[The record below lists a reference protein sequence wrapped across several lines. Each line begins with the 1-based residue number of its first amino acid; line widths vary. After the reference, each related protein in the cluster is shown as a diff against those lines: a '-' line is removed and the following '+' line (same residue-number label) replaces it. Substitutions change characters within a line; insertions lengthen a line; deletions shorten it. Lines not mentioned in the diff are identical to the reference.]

1 MQGELRNIFQSPPA
15 SGSSDG
21 GAQQSD
27 GAVAT
32 NFADRS
38 GQLCSRI
45 LGSSSS
51 LHDRMRSVRK
61 RRKLSQPSN
70 PHKVKEF
77 TRNLVMIDFQGQES
91 CPLHDYQKI
100 FDGLIRIGSDQSEE
114 EIREEIVRLVK
125 LKNLCTHRLELL
137 TQVLSRLV
145 FIVGNSP
152 LCTIDVS
159 CACPNSCAPTYS
171 VLF

>member
-21 GAQQSD
+21 GAQQSN

-100 FDGLIRIGSDQSEE
+100 FDGLIRIG
-114 EIREEIVRLVK
+114 EEIVRLVK

-137 TQVLSRLV
+137 TQECFSFVK
-145 FIVGNSP
+145 
-152 LCTIDVS
+152 VS
-159 CACPNSCAPTYS
+159 IYCGKQSTLYHRR
-171 VLF
+171 